1 MDIILNA
8 GNTIMHFD
16 KYITVLAQNYG
27 IWIYA
32 LLFLIIFCET
42 GLVVTP
48 FLPGDSILFAT
59 GALAALGSLNIVIL
73 FVGFYFAAV
82 IGDTINYHI
91 GKKIDSGIIECDE
104 IKFIK
109 KEDVVKAE
117 EFYDKYGPITIVLAR
132 FIPIVRT
139 FAPFVAG
146 VGEMKYAK
154 FIFYNMIGGGLW
166 VTLCL
171 ALGYFLGNIPIIKQ
185 HFSTVLIVIVLVSVI
200 IPIYSLLRAKKNGN
214 SNETGMNAEN

>member
-1 MDIILNA
+1 MNIILNV

-16 KYITVLAQNYG
+16 KYITVLTQNYG
-27 IWIYA
+27 IWTYV

-59 GALAALGSLNIVIL
+59 GTLASLGSLNIFIL
-73 FVGFYFAAV
+73 FVIFYFAAV

-91 GKKIDSGIIECDE
+91 GKKIDSGIVECGD

-109 KEDVVKAE
+109 KEDVKKAE

-132 FIPIVRT
+132 FIPIIRT

-185 HFSTVLIVIVLVSVI
+185 HFSTVLIAIIIVSVI
-200 IPIYSLLRAKKNGN
+200 IPIYSLIRAKKNGN
-214 SNETGMNAEN
+214 SNETGINTEN